1 MTISTRAFLISVLA
15 AALAPASA
23 APAFAGQAAV
33 AREAREAARA
43 VTRYQGSRNQNRV
56 EESDSDTR
64 RSRIGANGILELRNI
79 AGDITIKAG
88 GGDTAIVEIIR
99 TARGT
104 SAADALEQLKLVRI
118 ETAETAGR
126 FDVREIYPDRRGR
139 DSRRNFSVTT
149 EYRVTAPAGARVR
162 LDSVSGSLSVAGIRG
177 EQTLNTISGNV
188 SVRDAGRLVKGQSIS
203 GNVEIVSAQDDA
215 VVELSST
222 SGNVTARGIRLRRI
236 ELGSISG
243 RIVARDLHC
252 DQASLHTISGN
263 VEYSGALTTG
273 GHYEFRTHS
282 GDVRLTLGSDTGFE
296 LEASTFSGEVRSGL
310 QLRLQGDLGRRNR
323 TIRGTYGDGRARVA
337 ARSFSGDVVINGG
350 K

>member
-1 MTISTRAFLISVLA
+1 MLIPVLA
-15 AALAPASA
+15 AALGQASA
-23 APAFAGQAAV
+23 APAFADQAAV
-33 AREAREAARA
+33 AREAARA
-43 VTRYQGSRNQNRV
+43 VTRYQGNRGQRV
-56 EESDSDTR
+56 EQSDRQTR
-64 RSRIGANGILELRNI
+64 SAKIGAAGTLDLRNV
-79 AGDITIKAG
+79 AGDITVTAG
-88 GGDTAIVEIIR
+88 SGDTATVEIIR

-104 SAADALEQLKLVRI
+104 SDADAREQLALVRI
-118 ETAETAGR
+118 EAAESAGR
-126 FDVREIYPDRRGR
+126 LEVREIYPDRRGR

-162 LDSVSGSLSVAGIRG
+162 ADSVSGSISVAGIRG

-188 SVRDAGRLVKGQSIS
+188 LVRDAGRLIKGQSIS

-236 ELGSISG
+236 DLGSISG
-243 RIVARDLHC
+243 RVAGRDLQS

-263 VEYSGALTTG
+263 VEYSGSLTSG
-273 GHYEFRTHS
+273 GRYEFRTHS

-310 QLRLQGDLGRRNR
+310 QLRIQGELGRRNR
-323 TIRGTYGDGRARVA
+323 TIRGTYGDGRARVT
-337 ARSFSGDVVINGG
+337 ARSFSGDVVINAG